1 MFVYKWFTI
10 DLYIYTHI
18 YISIHRL
25 LCSCCLPIVPQQITV
40 SSHGKAC
47 QNTSIDTG
55 AARPPVR
62 AYASSYA
69 SLPKLDMRRVSHVT
83 VSHVTRCC
91 CTQARHARE
100 CAHEGAAHAE
110 VPQGGDGF
118 ERKGRGV
125 DLVIRLSEVRS
136 AAHACTEC
144 HASKCAQQRAC
155 RGLSTVHPK
164 PKNPMLIPKTPN
176 LNPYLASPSSP
187 PAAAP
192 GRGSVRPAFTHAAAA
207 DTHAH
212 HWTWPSAEPCARC
225 CRRRC
230 TAAQPWH
237 QRWA

>member
-1 MFVYKWFTI
+1 MVYNRHLYTHT
-10 DLYIYTHI
+10 YIYFNPPVALLLLPPHRPPTNH
-18 YISIHRL
+18 SLLSRESMPEHIHRHR
-25 LCSCCLPIVPQQITV
+25 CRAP
-40 SSHGKAC
+40 
-47 QNTSIDTG
+47 
-55 AARPPVR
+55 ARARVRELIRQPPEVR
-62 AYASSYA
+62 HAQS
-69 SLPKLDMRRVSHVT
+69 VT
-83 VSHVTRCC
+83 CHRASHVTRCC

-136 AAHACTEC
+136 AAHACTGC

-164 PKNPMLIPKTPN
+164 PKNPMLTPKTPN

>member
-1 MFVYKWFTI
+1 M
-10 DLYIYTHI
+10 
-18 YISIHRL
+18 
-25 LCSCCLPIVPQQITV
+25 
-40 SSHGKAC
+40 SHA
-47 QNTSIDTG
+47 
-55 AARPPVR
+55 
-62 AYASSYA
+62 
-69 SLPKLDMRRVSHVT
+69 
-83 VSHVTRCC
+83 CC

-136 AAHACTEC
+136 AAHACTGC

-164 PKNPMLIPKTPN
+164 PKNPMLTPKTPN
-176 LNPYLASPSSP
+176 SKPLPRVSFESTSSRTWGG
-187 PAAAP
+187 
-192 GRGSVRPAFTHAAAA
+192 GRVRPAFTHAAAA

-212 HWTWPSAEPCARC
+212 HWTLPSAEPCARC

-230 TAAQPWH
+230 TAAQHWRPPW
-237 QRWA
+237 A